1 MRARGPDAEGIFTQG
16 RIGFGHRR
24 LSILDLAPAS
34 QQPMVD
40 SELGLGL
47 VFNGCIYNFRELRSE
62 LRDIGYR
69 FFSQGDTEVV
79 LKAYH
84 AWGSDCV
91 RKFKGMFAL
100 ALWERDTGRVLL
112 VRDRLG
118 IKPLYYAE
126 GRAFSALLRH
136 CQRCLPPVELIPRW
150 IRSRCITSS
159 ASTALFHRHARS

>member
-1 MRARGPDAEGIFTQG
+1 
-16 RIGFGHRR
+16 
-24 LSILDLAPAS
+24 
-34 QQPMVD
+34 MVD

-91 RKFKGMFAL
+91 VTYCSNA
-100 ALWERDTGRVLL
+100 RV
-112 VRDRLG
+112 
-118 IKPLYYAE
+118 
-126 GRAFSALLRH
+126 S
-136 CQRCLPPVELIPRW
+136 PR
-150 IRSRCITSS
+150 
-159 ASTALFHRHARS
+159 